1 MLKVE
6 VNEKGGIDMTAVGDV
21 PTLVADVSVIIGGIY
36 EKLKASNEKCADA
49 FKNILKNAVNDDVVF
64 ATNEEEFERAKKKS
78 LEEDKKKI
86 DKLIQSIFDDVF
98 NKNDNTKDNDNDK
111 SKDGEDDLDTDVA
124 EDDEDIEDP
133 QDDEDVNSFF
143 DNLIK
148 DLKDI
153 NCKLDK
159 LDKATRFNKFSRNKK

>member
-6 VNEKGGIDMTAVGDV
+6 VNEKGCIDMTAVGDV
-21 PTLVADVSVIIGGIY
+21 PTFVADVSIIIGGIY
-36 EKLKASNEKCADA
+36 EKLKESNKRCADA
-49 FKNILKNAVNDDVVF
+49 FKNILKDAVNDDVVF

-98 NKNDNTKDNDNDK
+98 KKDGNSNDNTE
-111 SKDGEDDLDTDVA
+111 SKDVEDDLDADVS
-124 EDDEDIEDP
+124 EDDEDIEEP

-143 DNLIK
+143 DNLMK

-159 LDKATRFNKFSRNKK
+159 LDKATRCNRFSRNKK

>member
-6 VNEKGGIDMTAVGDV
+6 INEKGIDMTAAGDV
-21 PTLVADVSVIIGGIY
+21 PTLVADVSIIVGGIY

-49 FKNILKNAVNDDVVF
+49 FKNILKDAINDDVVF

-98 NKNDNTKDNDNDK
+98 KKDDKANDK
-111 SKDGEDDLDTDVA
+111 SEDEEDDLDTDVA
-124 EDDEDIEDP
+124 EDDEDIEELK
-133 QDDEDVNSFF
+133 DDEDVKLFF
-143 DNLIK
+143 DNLMK

-153 NCKLDK
+153 NGKLDK
-159 LDKATRFNKFSRNKK
+159 LDKATRCNRFSRNKK

>member
-6 VNEKGGIDMTAVGDV
+6 INEKGIDMTAAGDV
-21 PTLVADVSVIIGGIY
+21 PTLVADVSIIVGGIY

-98 NKNDNTKDNDNDK
+98 KKDGNGNNNDK
-111 SKDGEDDLDTDVA
+111 SKDEEDDLDTDVS
-124 EDDEDIEDP
+124 EDDEDIEEP
-133 QDDEDVNSFF
+133 KDDEDVNSFF

-159 LDKATRFNKFSRNKK
+159 LDKATRCNRFSRNKK

>member
-6 VNEKGGIDMTAVGDV
+6 IDEKGCIDMTAVGDV
-21 PTLVADVSVIIGGIY
+21 PTFVADVSIIVGGIY
-36 EKLKASNEKCADA
+36 EKLKASDERCAVA
-49 FKNILKNAVNDDVVF
+49 FKNILKDAINDDVVF
-64 ATNEEEFERAKKKS
+64 ATSQEEFERAKKKR

-98 NKNDNTKDNDNDK
+98 KKDDNDNDNAK
-111 SKDGEDDLDTDVA
+111 SEDEEDDLDTDVA
-124 EDDEDIEDP
+124 EDDEEIEEP

-143 DNLIK
+143 DNLMK

-159 LDKATRFNKFSRNKK
+159 LDKATRCNRFSRNKK